1 MLFEIKDIIICMVYP
16 KETWSDFI
24 KLQKIYISIL
34 ENGLPELHVLYNV
47 RGHEGIEYF
56 LREFFN
62 GLDAKFY
69 GNLLM
74 KYETTLIINYV

>member
-1 MLFEIKDIIICMVYP
+1 MVCLNYV
-16 KETWSDFI
+16 
-24 KLQKIYISIL
+24 
-34 ENGLPELHVLYNV
+34 HVFYKV

-74 KYETTLIINYV
+74 KYETTFIINYV

>member
-1 MLFEIKDIIICMVYP
+1 MKIFCLIILLLISSCSDHSIKSYSDEFP
-16 KETWSDFI
+16 KI
-24 KLQKIYISIL
+24 
-34 ENGLPELHVLYNV
+34 N
-47 RGHEGIEYF
+47 

-74 KYETTLIINYV
+74 KYETTLIINYVQSAYLSKSKQ